1 MQTLAQNVLSGGRV
15 WQERG
20 VTEAMSRAYNR
31 DAMVLDPALAQAF
44 EALYPRA
51 AREQLWGAER
61 PSPTASACLP
71 TSDHW

>member
-1 MQTLAQNVLSGGRV
+1 MILAQR
-15 WQERG
+15 
-20 VTEAMSRAYNR
+20 
-31 DAMVLDPALAQAF
+31 DPALAQAF
-44 EALYPRA
+44 EALYQRA